1 MRKMKTVYKILIS
14 VLVVLVLFAGIGGYL
29 VFRPAEV
36 QQERIAYF
44 RLSEAGDSSERL
56 FEHMKKGFADLKNS
70 NTLRQQFLS
79 DYESLPSEE
88 LSEYVEVAFLF
99 KVKNKSPFAAMN
111 DAQIVFEDMESEV
124 NPYLFTK
131 IVPETIN
138 IQPGSEDT
146 LVLSA
151 YLYVKD
157 MNDQEIEQVLKGMT
171 VEISSD
177 VAGIWNTGRTVEIVD
192 DILCEHDYYL
202 E

>member
-14 VLVVLVLFAGIGGYL
+14 VLVVLVLLAGIGGYL

-111 DAQIVFEDMESEV
+111 DVQIIFEDMEGEV

-177 VAGIWNTGRTVEIVD
+177 VAGIWNTGRTVEIDD